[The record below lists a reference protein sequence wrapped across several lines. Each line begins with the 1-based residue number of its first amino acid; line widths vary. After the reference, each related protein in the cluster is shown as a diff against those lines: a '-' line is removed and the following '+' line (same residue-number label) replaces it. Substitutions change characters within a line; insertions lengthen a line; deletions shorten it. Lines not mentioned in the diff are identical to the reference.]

1 MEDSEMTTTS
11 ALAGKSAV
19 VTGGSRGIGRAIVTR
34 LAADGVAVVFCYRGD
49 EAAAKQVVADVEAA
63 GGQVM
68 SVQADLARPA
78 DIAHLFA
85 AADEFFA
92 KRGNAGLDI
101 LVNNAAIALV
111 KPMTEVTGSEY
122 DRVMAVN
129 AKGTFVA
136 IQQAAERMPQ
146 GGNIV
151 SVTSMTT
158 VMTRPGESV
167 YTASKAAVEQ
177 FTRVAAD
184 ELAERGIRVNAV
196 SSGPTDSGPGGM
208 LRSSTTA
215 EQRQQVAA
223 MTPLGRVGEPEDIA
237 DVVAFLVSPDARW
250 LTGQNLRATGG
261 LVKGC

>member
-1 MEDSEMTTTS
+1 MVSTNV
-11 ALAGKSAV
+11 LAGKSAV
-19 VTGGSRGIGRAIVTR
+19 VTGGSRGIGRAIVSR
-34 LAADGVAVVFCYRGD
+34 LAADGAAVVFAYHTD
-49 EAAAKQVVADVEAA
+49 EAAAKQVVTDVEAA
-63 GGQVM
+63 GGQALAVA
-68 SVQADLARPA
+68 ADMADPA
-78 DIAHLFA
+78 QVAHLFA
-85 AADEFFA
+85 EADAFFA
-92 KRGNAGLDI
+92 KLGMPGLDI
-101 LVNNAAIALV
+101 LVNNAAIALI
-111 KPMTEVTGSEY
+111 KPMTEVTEPEY

-136 IQQAAERMPQ
+136 MQQAVQRMSH

-215 EQRQQVAA
+215 EQRRQVAA

-250 LTGQNLRATGG
+250 LTGQNIRATGG
-261 LVKGC
+261 LVKGA

>member
-1 MEDSEMTTTS
+1 MAATS

-19 VTGGSRGIGRAIVTR
+19 VTGGSRGIGRAIVMR
-34 LAADGVAVVFCYRGD
+34 LAADGAAVVFGYRSD
-49 EAAAKQVVADVEAA
+49 EAAAKQVVTDVEAA
-63 GGQVM
+63 GGQAM
-68 SVQADLARPA
+68 SVAADLAEPA
-78 DIAHLFA
+78 DVARLFG
-85 AADEFFA
+85 AADEFFV
-92 KRGNAGLDI
+92 KLGGSGLDI

-111 KPMTEVTGSEY
+111 KPMTEVTGPEY

-136 IQQAAERMPQ
+136 IQQAAQRMTQ

-196 SSGPTDSGPGGM
+196 SSGPIDSGPGGM

-237 DVVAFLVSPDARW
+237 DIVAFLVSPDARW